1 MTTLELSVAAVA
13 AAMADPSRVKML
25 CALMDGR
32 AWTATELSVAA
43 GVAASTASAHL
54 SKLVDSQ
61 LVCFLSQGRHR
72 YYRLAGKEVAR
83 LIEMMMG
90 ISWRQDKPLT
100 TRTPVALRHART
112 CYDHLAG
119 ELAVS
124 IYDALVE
131 KDYLTADGASL
142 TEEGLTFLSGWVCHW
157 RINQRVNVAVPVL
170 TGVSGAFIWAA
181 MQARC
186 CLFILKRRGGSAG
199 RPGFVKSRLPRKVDR
214 GYRRYSASTS
224 GNRHKK
230 TRFTRVL
237 SQSTTSGRLSQFA
250 DLCSQV
256 CFMTRS
262 FVFVDQTF
270 SGLAIHDRLHFVKC
284 FLCSSFVASFDRSV
298 HFLDESTHHR
308 ATACVVF
315 ASLFRLNGALLS

>member
-1 MTTLELSVAAVA
+1 MQHHPEHLSDDDALELSVAAVA

-90 ISWRQDKPLT
+90 ISWRREKPLA

-119 ELAVS
+119 ELAVN

-131 KDYLTADGASL
+131 KEYLTADGASL
-142 TEEGLTFLSGWVCHW
+142 TEAGLAFFTRMGLPLESKSTRKRSCACLDWSERRFHLGGHAGAVLLLYFETKGW
-157 RINQRVNVAVPVL
+157 I
-170 TGVSGAFIWAA
+170 
-181 MQARC
+181 
-186 CLFILKRRGGSAG
+186 RRT
-199 RPGFVKSRLPRKVDR
+199 PGFREVTLTAKGRQGL
-214 GYRRYSASTS
+214 
-224 GNRHKK
+224 K
-230 TRFTRVL
+230 T
-237 SQSTTSGRLSQFA
+237 
-250 DLCSQV
+250 
-256 CFMTRS
+256 
-262 FVFVDQTF
+262 
-270 SGLAIHDRLHFVKC
+270 
-284 FLCSSFVASFDRSV
+284 
-298 HFLDESTHHR
+298 
-308 ATACVVF
+308 
-315 ASLFRLNGALLS
+315 LLGIDVR